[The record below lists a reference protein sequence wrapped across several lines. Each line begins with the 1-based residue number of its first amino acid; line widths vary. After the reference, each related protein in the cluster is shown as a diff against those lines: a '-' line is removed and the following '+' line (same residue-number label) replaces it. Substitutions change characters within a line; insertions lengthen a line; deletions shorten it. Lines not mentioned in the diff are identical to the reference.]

1 MTRTNHRRGRL
12 LTALCLAA
20 VMSAPVVA
28 SATGSDGGSS
38 DGSNGR
44 SSGSIPVAITGATVH
59 TMGPEGTLSP
69 AVVLIEG
76 GRIAAV
82 GTDVEIPAGAR
93 RIDAAGKVITPGL
106 FDPAS
111 VLGVEEIS
119 LESTTVDHVQRG
131 ERYTASFT
139 VAPAINPRST
149 LIAINRIEGVTR
161 ALVAPTSSA
170 PDEAGVRSSVISGL
184 GAVISLS
191 GDPDSVT
198 RERAALFA
206 RLGSAGGA
214 VAFGSRAEALLRLQ
228 SALRDAAEYADNAE
242 AYARGER
249 RTLSVSAED
258 LEALQ
263 PVLAGEMPLVVNV
276 ERASDIDA
284 ALALARAHG
293 LRLVISGGSEA
304 WMRADEL
311 AAAGVP
317 VILNPLANL
326 PADFDRL
333 EATLENAARLHE
345 AGVTLVFSAGDS
357 HNPRNM
363 TQAAGNAVA
372 HGLPWHEGLRAITRA
387 PAEVFGLGDE
397 LGAIRPGLTADL
409 VVWDGDPLE
418 VTSFPDQ
425 VFIDGEA
432 VPMRSRQ
439 TLLRDRYRNPAGAP
453 DTDLPPAYVRPWTGE
468 EF

>member
-1 MTRTNHRRGRL
+1 MTRANPRIGRL
-12 LTALCLAA
+12 FAGLCLAA
-20 VMSAPVVA
+20 ALSVSVSAPA
-28 SATGSDGGSS
+28 AGSDG
-38 DGSNGR
+38 
-44 SSGSIPVAITGATVH
+44 SSGGDDTVAITGATVH
-59 TMGPEGTLSP
+59 TMGPQGTLSP
-69 AVVLIEG
+69 AILLIEN
-76 GRIAAV
+76 GRVAAV
-82 GTDVEIPAGAR
+82 GTDVDIPAGAR
-93 RIDAAGKVITPGL
+93 RIDATGKVITPGL

-119 LESTTVDHVQRG
+119 LEASTVDHVQRG
-131 ERYTASFT
+131 ERYTAAFA

-161 ALVAPTSSA
+161 ALVAPTSSG

-191 GDPDSVT
+191 GDPGSVT

-214 VAFGSRAEALLRLQ
+214 VAFGSRAEALLRLE
-228 SALRDAAEYADNAE
+228 SALRDAAEYADNTE
-242 AYARGER
+242 AYSRGER

-263 PVLAGEMPLVVNV
+263 PVLAGDMPLVVDV

-284 ALALARAHG
+284 VLALALEHG

-304 WMRADEL
+304 WMRADKL

-345 AGVTLVFSAGDS
+345 AEVTLVFSAGDS
-357 HNPRNM
+357 HNPRNI

-397 LGAIRPGLTADL
+397 LGAIRPGLAADL

-425 VFIDGEA
+425 VFIDGAA

-439 TLLRDRYRNPAGAP
+439 TLLRDRYRDPAGAP
-453 DTDLPPAYVRPWTGE
+453 DRGLPPAYVRPWTGE